1 MSKGVLIF
9 AYNSKLDYVSIATIA
24 AKLVRK
30 YLDLPVT
37 LVTNVDVPDDSVFDQ
52 IIIQETTGTAY
63 DRVFNFSS
71 GKERVQWHNQ
81 NRSNA
86 YELSPYDQTL
96 LLDADYLVF
105 DDSLK
110 KLFNTNLEFACY
122 NSVTDIS
129 GQQDLQLG
137 ARVGNPG
144 IPMQWATV
152 VYFTKNLLAAS
163 IFGFM
168 QSIKKDYLYYAGAY
182 NFGAEL
188 FRNDYTLSIALQAL
202 TGYNTSNFTAIP
214 GSLTTSNTMMEIQ
227 EARSNGEIVFVWQ
240 YNPRDKPQ
248 ITKISN
254 TSVHVMNKK
263 SITDTVILQQ
273 LGELAK

>member
-9 AYNSKLDYVSIATIA
+9 AYNSKLDYVSIATVA

-30 YLDLPVT
+30 HLGLPVT
-37 LVTNVDVPDDSVFDQ
+37 LVTNIPVTDAVFDQ
-52 IIIQETTGTAY
+52 VIIQETTGTAY

-86 YELSPYDQTL
+86 YDLSPYDQTL

-105 DDSLK
+105 DQSLRR
-110 KLFNTNLEFACY
+110 LFNTNLEFACY
-122 NSVTDIS
+122 DSVSDIS
-129 GQQDLQLG
+129 GQQDLQRG

-152 VYFTKNLLAAS
+152 VYFTKSVLAAS

-168 QSIKKDYLYYAGAY
+168 QAIKKDYLYYAGAF

-214 GSLTTSNTMMEIQ
+214 GTLSTSNTMMEIR
-227 EARSNGEIVFVWQ
+227 EARPNGEIVFVWQ
-240 YNPRDKPQ
+240 YNWREKPQ
-248 ITKISN
+248 LTKITN

-263 SITDTVILQQ
+263 SITDPVVLSQ
-273 LGELAK
+273 LTELTL

>member
-9 AYNSKLDYVSIATIA
+9 AYNSKLDYVSIATVA

-30 YLDLPVT
+30 HLDLPVT
-37 LVTNVDVPDDSVFDQ
+37 LVTNAQVDDSVFDQ
-52 IIIQETTGTAY
+52 IIIQENTGTAY

-71 GKERVQWHNQ
+71 GREKVQWHNQ

-105 DDSLK
+105 DSSLK
-110 KLFNTNLEFACY
+110 KLFDTNLEFACY
-122 NSVTDIS
+122 DNVSDIS

-163 IFGFM
+163 IFKFM
-168 QSIKKDYLYYAGAY
+168 QSIKKNYLYYASAY

-202 TGYNTSNFTAIP
+202 TGYNTSNFSAIP
-214 GSLTTSNTMMEIQ
+214 GKLLTANTLTEIQ
-227 EARSNGEIVFVWQ
+227 EARPNGEIVLTWHNEQRLQV
-240 YNPRDKPQ
+240 
-248 ITKISN
+248 TKIIN
-254 TSVHVMNKK
+254 TSIHVMNKK
-263 SITDTVILQQ
+263 SITDPVILSQ
-273 LGELAK
+273 LTELAQ